1 MLIFLMKKLS
11 VKNHIVLLIL
21 GILFLVAW
29 AGNGDKFTSEFI
41 GANIL
46 LLGSLV
52 CYLRKSKKWMWLE
65 ILALLLLAYLIAPTF
80 MTGAWYVNPFD
91 LLLPPIAVLICY
103 IYTFLKAKEV
113 KS

>member
-1 MLIFLMKKLS
+1 
-11 VKNHIVLLIL
+11 
-21 GILFLVAW
+21 
-29 AGNGDKFTSEFI
+29 
-41 GANIL
+41 
-46 LLGSLV
+46 
-52 CYLRKSKKWMWLE
+52 MWFE
-65 ILALLLLAYLIAPTF
+65 ILALLLLANLIAPTF